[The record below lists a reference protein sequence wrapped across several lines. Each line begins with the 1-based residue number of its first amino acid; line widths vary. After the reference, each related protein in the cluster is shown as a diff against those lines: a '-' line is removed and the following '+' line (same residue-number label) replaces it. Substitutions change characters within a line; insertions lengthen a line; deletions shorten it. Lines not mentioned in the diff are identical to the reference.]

1 MLEVSH
7 CCVRLLVQEA
17 ESVRLTCQE
26 GLRLSGVIHGMEG
39 QMSVGWG
46 TEQEPGPKRQGLR
59 CKNSHLSCFTP
70 NTSDGK

>member
-46 TEQEPGPKRQGLR
+46 TEQEPDRK
-59 CKNSHLSCFTP
+59 SVV
-70 NTSDGK
+70 